1 MKINFNEIG
10 VKADTIK
17 DIEINNIVSNHGNS
31 IPNQYEVYI
40 DSTEGT
46 YRCFYSYKSLI
57 LVCKNGNI
65 AKVGK
70 DYCCSQTT
78 GKYRNKFINMTLKEL
93 DLYIKNN
100 MSYNCDSEC
109 WELKNE

>member
-57 LVCKNGNI
+57 LVCKNGKLI
-65 AKVGK
+65 KVGSNY
-70 DYCCSQTT
+70 DYSRTT
-78 GKYRNKFINMTLKEL
+78 GKYRNDFLRLNKSTLESYMNRNMYFNKDSNMYEL
-93 DLYIKNN
+93 L
-100 MSYNCDSEC
+100 
-109 WELKNE
+109 